1 MMLVQLEPMVMWA
14 SQSLFVM
21 GALQQLLDPDHP
33 AVIAL
38 QIVLELRGGR
48 RGHRGGVVRDDR
60 FPLPDPGQAL
70 LHQRGVPG
78 RVRRGLRRRPEVV
91 FIFIFIF
98 WTQQHKRCPDQ
109 REPSSGHGEPHGA
122 AHVQLPVGRGKG
134 RGVKNPPQKT
144 SKSLCHCFYISGRAV
159 ALVQGWVGRH
169 EMARSDR

>member
-1 MMLVQLEPMVMWA
+1 MAAAFWRQHAKTSGSKKKVKKTDVEVINHLPHPKKLYRPAPTRNAASGCMMLVQLEPMVMWA

-78 RVRRGLRRRPEVV
+78 RVRRGLRRRPEVGP
-91 FIFIFIF
+91 ILD
-98 WTQQHKRCPDQ
+98 T
-109 REPSSGHGEPHGA
+109 A
-122 AHVQLPVGRGKG
+122 AQEVPR
-134 RGVKNPPQKT
+134 
-144 SKSLCHCFYISGRAV
+144 S
-159 ALVQGWVGRH
+159 
-169 EMARSDR
+169 ARTIERPR

>member
-1 MMLVQLEPMVMWA
+1 MAAREDKRVKKKKVKKTDVEVINHLPHPKKLYRPAPTRNAASGCMMLVQLEPMVMWA

-78 RVRRGLRRRPEVV
+78 RVRRGLRRR
-91 FIFIFIF
+91 
-98 WTQQHKRCPDQ
+98 HQ
-109 REPSSGHGEPHGA
+109 RAGSRTRAGLGRQARDGA
-122 AHVQLPVGRGKG
+122 
-134 RGVKNPPQKT
+134 
-144 SKSLCHCFYISGRAV
+144 I
-159 ALVQGWVGRH
+159 
-169 EMARSDR
+169 